1 MYSTKI
7 LANAE
12 SDGHLDVYVKV
23 GKVPGFYHGNI
34 LRDFWLGL
42 IMGRFYVAYA
52 VI

>member
-23 GKVPGFYHGNI
+23 GKVPRFYYGNI
-34 LRDFWLGL
+34 LHDFCLGL
-42 IMGRFYVAYA
+42 IMGRFYVTSAM
-52 VI
+52 I